1 MSSIL
6 WRMFEGQSVDGK
18 YYLQKLAGSGSFG
31 GVFLADEVVAD
42 RLIRQVAL
50 KLIEPNP
57 ARTGRQLQE
66 LIAATNMDHP
76 ALLRCLTPGQCELN
90 GMHFLYMVTELAE
103 GTLADRLNAGP
114 LPVEETHEI
123 VQRLAGALAYL

>member
-6 WRMFEGQSVDGK
+6 WRVFEGQVVDGK
-18 YYLQKLAGSGSFG
+18 YYLQKLLGAGSFG

-57 ARTGRQLQE
+57 ERTGRQLQE
-66 LIAATNMDHP
+66 LIAATNLDHP
-76 ALLRCLTPGQCELN
+76 ALLRCLTPGQCQLN
-90 GMHFLYMVTELAE
+90 GLSFLYMVTELAE
-103 GTLADRLNAGP
+103 GTLADRLHTGP
-114 LPVEETHEI
+114 LPPEELREI
-123 VQRLAGALAYL
+123 AQHLA